1 MNSNIKISIVVPVY
15 NSDDCVLEFNKALQ
29 EAFAGFDSYE
39 LILVDDKSKD
49 KSWTKIEEVCRL
61 NNKVTGIS
69 LRKNF
74 GQDGA
79 LLAGLRMVRGE
90 YVVIMDDDLQ
100 HSPADIFKLYE
111 QCQKG
116 YDVCY
121 AFFSDKK
128 QSGWKNMGSRLNGLL
143 SQKMLNKPKEIYLS
157 PFKIIKREVVD
168 EIIKFPGSYPYIDA
182 SILTITSN
190 LTQVQVEHHERFKGK
205 GNYNFLRSLLVFIN
219 HATNYSIFPLRIITI
234 TGFTTAIV
242 SFILGIIYV
251 LQYVLGY
258 THKVEGWIT
267 IVILLI
273 FFGGLILMSLGLIG
287 EYIGRIFMSVNEKPQ
302 YTIDKVINPQ
312 K

>member
-1 MNSNIKISIVVPVY
+1 MSFNIKISIVVPVY
-15 NSDDCVLEFNKALQ
+15 NSEDCVLEFNKALQ

-49 KSWTKIEEVCRL
+49 KSWAMIEEVCRL

-121 AFFSDKK
+121 ALFSDKK

-190 LTQVQVEHHERFKGK
+190 LTQIEVEHHERFKGK

-251 LQYVLGY
+251 LQYILGY

-302 YTIDKVINPQ
+302 YAIDKVINSQ